1 MPGPSVLKEH
11 GSSRQVRRRD
21 RSLRFV
27 EAPPDHCRNI
37 DRRCLVP
44 DQRYRDDYQ
53 DENSEGGGKFP
64 APPESFPNPGFR
76 LDRRRRGRQ
85 AEQLSNRRR
94 QPVKLGVACGTR
106 PRREI
111 CGLKAPELKRS
122 LDPVDECRDQLP
134 LVGGLGRFRSY
145 PVGAD
150 RGVRPQHDHATR
162 RVQRF
167 FDRIIERAAVLNL
180 AVPPDRPAVT
190 FEPVREKTRALAVRR
205 RVADEDVRHG
215 SHPAFVAPG
224 AILRQEGEAR
234 RAVLRSAPRT
244 TCGTSAASD
253 TQTGSTVLRTTA
265 RDPSWR
271 LAPAFR

>member
-1 MPGPSVLKEH
+1 M
-11 GSSRQVRRRD
+11 VRRTERRSRSPQTQGA
-21 RSLRFV
+21 RSLH
-27 EAPPDHCRNI
+27 E
-37 DRRCLVP
+37 
-44 DQRYRDDYQ
+44 Y
-53 DENSEGGGKFP
+53 
-64 APPESFPNPGFR
+64 
-76 LDRRRRGRQ
+76 
-85 AEQLSNRRR
+85 
-94 QPVKLGVACGTR
+94 
-106 PRREI
+106 RRERRHRESP
-111 CGLKAPELKRS
+111 LFVAPLHRKAADAGSQCQQRS
-122 LDPVDECRDQLP
+122 PKDVLGGYRLLADPGDHVTSMHS
-134 LVGGLGRFRSY
+134 RFQRRPGVQAYHQAARSRWT
-145 PVGAD
+145 AD
-150 RGVRPQHDHATR
+150 RGVRPQDDHATR

-180 AVPPDRPAVT
+180 AVPPGGPAVT
-190 FEPVREKTRALAVRR
+190 FEPVREKTGALAVRR

-215 SHPAFVAPG
+215 SHAAFVAPG